1 MNDNHVG
8 VMLENI
14 ESQIQ
19 LLAESMAEVPGDVRK
34 LKDDISI
41 LSQDMKTVKAAVTDT
56 SVQVASQA
64 QRLSAIETS

>member
-1 MNDNHVG
+1 
-8 VMLENI
+8 MLENI

-19 LLAESMAEVPGDVRK
+19 RLAESMAGVPGDVRK
-34 LKDDISI
+34 LKDDVAI

-64 QRLSAIETS
+64 QRLSAIEAS